1 MYFDSG
7 PGNDRIIILTT
18 NSNLDLMR
26 QSERWCGDGT
36 FKAAPK
42 LWTQLYT
49 IHGLKNGYTVPCV
62 FALLPNKR
70 KESYTR
76 LFRQIKSWLD
86 VAGQQW
92 NFESFLSDY
101 EQGAYLAM
109 TDVFPG
115 VGNDGCFFH
124 LSKRLDY
131 HVKQLGLTVKY
142 TNNVAFRIRVKCL
155 AALAF
160 LPVTDVILAFES
172 LAITFLNDE
181 LPLLSYFETTWIG
194 QPAGG
199 RRLAPTFPHQMWN
212 VLDRASTG
220 WVHQDYELTRGV
232 SSHLQR
238 TRILPT
244 PYRVEATPS
253 TGKTAEPHR
262 RHPHPNTTRG
272 FLPYECK

>member
-1 MYFDSG
+1 MNPNFFSLSERKSLKRSIQRTRKQDSLSASPDLALACDRSLLQLNIPQSLLQPWVYFDSG

-142 TNNVAFRIRVKCL
+142 TDNVAFRIRVKCL

-160 LPVTDVILAFES
+160 LPVTDVIPAFES

-181 LPLLSYFETTWIG
+181 LPLLS
-194 QPAGG
+194 
-199 RRLAPTFPHQMWN
+199 
-212 VLDRASTG
+212 
-220 WVHQDYELTRGV
+220 
-232 SSHLQR
+232 
-238 TRILPT
+238 
-244 PYRVEATPS
+244 
-253 TGKTAEPHR
+253 
-262 RHPHPNTTRG
+262 
-272 FLPYECK
+272 